1 MFLAAEE
8 PLVSELPPVG
18 VDLSES
24 LLQPKM
30 QKLKKKKKTRER
42 EIDEQKG
49 LIQDCKVSFYIGIE
63 LTNEAGEI
71 VVLEISGQDLLREV
85 KRVDDDEAVA
95 GSSPRD
101 QIVRRWIVDHLISLH
116 NERCYVVVRCL
127 HPIYSLCPS
136 FSDSEKKR
144 RRRQK
149 NGCLKVWTG

>member
-1 MFLAAEE
+1 M
-8 PLVSELPPVG
+8 
-18 VDLSES
+18 
-24 LLQPKM
+24 
-30 QKLKKKKKTRER
+30 
-42 EIDEQKG
+42 
-49 LIQDCKVSFYIGIE
+49 SFYIGIE

-127 HPIYSLCPS
+127 HPIYSLCVYFLVCLS
-136 FSDSEKKR
+136 LTLR
-144 RRRQK
+144 RRGGGKERIAK
-149 NGCLKVWTG
+149 SVDRVRSFGKFEVPP